1 MGLVYNRPCIQWAW
15 YILGLRY
22 NDLVNNGPGTQRAWY
37 TLGLRYNDFGK
48 QCAWYT
54 TDLVHNGPGTHWAWY
69 VAMPLVNNGL
79 INS

>member
-1 MGLVYNRPCIQWAW
+1 MT
-15 YILGLRY
+15 
-22 NDLVNNGPGTQRAWY
+22 LVNNGPGTQRAWY
-37 TLGLRYNDFGK
+37 TLGLRYNDSGK